1 MISRVPN
8 RRLEEGPAQSR
19 HELRTR
25 GLGVH
30 EGRFGQIFRPSIG
43 DHRRETFI
51 DDLGQPFRREE
62 MGKIEQCK

>member
-19 HELRTR
+19 YELRAG
-25 GLGVH
+25 GLGVLKR
-30 EGRFGQIFRPSIG
+30 RFGQIFRPSIG

-51 DDLGQPFRREE
+51 DDLGQPVGREE
-62 MGKIEQCK
+62 MGKIEQRK